1 MPTPCCCG
9 AGRNRKKGEM
19 NGKSGNMN
27 NVLAQIYPT
36 GCFIPGDEV
45 IAVFDADQVPCHIS
59 DTCASGQ
66 ARQWPRPAAVH
77 GLCATPACFLLALLR
92 KAQLVWHASDRRPWK
107 AL

>member
-1 MPTPCCCG
+1 
-9 AGRNRKKGEM
+9 M

-45 IAVFDADQVPCHIS
+45 IAVFDADQVPCHIP

-77 GLCATPACFLLALLR
+77 GLLRRGMRILAR
-92 KAQLVWHASDRRPWK
+92 MVAGAGG
-107 AL
+107 